1 MKLTRPVLLSLAS
14 IALYLTAFHTWT
26 ASDAEI
32 RESPSTPTMSV
43 IEQGLLG
50 YRVETTTF
58 RKDQPYETVSE
69 IRTDR
74 LVGSIAL
81 SGACIVAGILLDRRN
96 ARESS
101 AHAA

>member
-14 IALYLTAFHTWT
+14 TTLYIAAFHTWT

-32 RESPSTPTMSV
+32 RESPSTPTTSI

-50 YRVETTTF
+50 YRVKTTTF

-96 ARESS
+96 RESS